1 MSVKKLRNLAI
12 VSLILAI
19 VFVLISSAVLGIRL
33 YVQFGLT
40 KGKTGL
46 GLALAALV
54 WAEILMYLYITS
66 LIWFVVNI
74 SLYIFVY
81 IKLDKYKENKFHIL
95 AAIGFIMPLFQIIAL
110 SLYISK
116 LTKLANAP
124 VDETIDFS
132 RTEPTQLN

>member
-12 VSLILAI
+12 VSLIFAI
-19 VFVLISSAVLGIRL
+19 VFMLLSSAVLGIRL
-33 YVQFGLT
+33 YVQFWLT

-46 GLALAALV
+46 GPALTALV
-54 WAEILMYLYITS
+54 WAEIIMYLYIAS

-81 IKLDKYKENKFHIL
+81 IKLDKYKESKFHIL

-110 SLYISK
+110 SFYISK
-116 LTKLANAP
+116 LTKLAKEP
-124 VDETIDFS
+124 VVSTPDFNQ
-132 RTEPTQLN
+132 TEPTVLN

>member
-12 VSLILAI
+12 VSLIFAI
-19 VFVLISSAVLGIRL
+19 VLMLLSSAVLGIRL
-33 YVQFGLT
+33 YVQFGLL

-46 GLALAALV
+46 GPALAALV
-54 WAEILMYLYITS
+54 WAEILMYIYIVS

-95 AAIGFIMPLFQIIAL
+95 AAIGFIVPLFQVIAL
-110 SLYISK
+110 SFYISK
-116 LTKLANAP
+116 LTKLAKEP
-124 VDETIDFS
+124 VASTPDFGQ
-132 RTEPTQLN
+132 TEPTIFN